1 VKKVLS
7 FLLIVFQTTVLWAHP
22 VSFEGSKGVMGYHSS
37 IISHNQL
44 NYSFSHRLAAG
55 VHHIRRPEV
64 ENASASFVSLN
75 FLLKRWNNKSSQAN
89 IYAVLGLGQSD
100 LNGESE
106 ASGLGLIQFDIEN
119 REYYFL
125 AKYLQIQN
133 EEQVD
138 LKQSIVRVG
147 LAPYV
152 ADYEGIHSWLILE
165 WQTLNFNEAGTRHDV
180 TPFLRIFY
188 KNLLF
193 EIGQNFDGVSK
204 FNYIV
209 HF

>member
-1 VKKVLS
+1 MKKR
-7 FLLIVFQTTVLWAHP
+7 LLFVFFFFQATNAWAHP

-44 NYSFSHRLAAG
+44 NYSFTHRLAAG
-55 VHHIRRPEV
+55 VHHIRRPELDG
-64 ENASASFVSLN
+64 AYGSFASLN
-75 FLLKRWNNKSSQAN
+75 FLLKRWNGRGSQAN
-89 IYAVLGLGQSD
+89 IYAMVGAGQSD
-100 LNGESE
+100 LSEKSE
-106 ASGLGLIQFDIEN
+106 ASGLGLVQFDMEN

-125 AKYLQIQN
+125 AKHLQVVN

-147 LAPYV
+147 VAPYV
-152 ADYEGIHSWLILE
+152 ADYEDIHSWLILE
-165 WQTLNFNEAGTRHDV
+165 WQTLNFNETGTVHDL

-188 KNLLF
+188 RNLLF
-193 EIGQNFDGVSK
+193 EIGQSFDGISK
-204 FNYIV
+204 FNYIA